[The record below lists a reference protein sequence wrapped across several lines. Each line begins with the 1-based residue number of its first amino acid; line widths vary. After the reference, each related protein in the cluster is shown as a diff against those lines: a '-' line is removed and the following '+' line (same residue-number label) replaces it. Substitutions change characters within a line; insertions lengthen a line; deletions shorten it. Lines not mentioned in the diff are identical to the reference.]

1 MEGELCRKILYDC
14 FKANDIRRLKK
25 PQISEAFPQRTKI
38 FRSKLQ
44 REGGQVWSRDVVP
57 GGTLNCR

>member
-1 MEGELCRKILYDC
+1 MRSSRTEGTFMGAELCRKILYNC

-25 PQISEAFPQRTKI
+25 PQISEAFPQCTGI

-44 REGGQVWSRDVVP
+44 REGG
-57 GGTLNCR
+57 